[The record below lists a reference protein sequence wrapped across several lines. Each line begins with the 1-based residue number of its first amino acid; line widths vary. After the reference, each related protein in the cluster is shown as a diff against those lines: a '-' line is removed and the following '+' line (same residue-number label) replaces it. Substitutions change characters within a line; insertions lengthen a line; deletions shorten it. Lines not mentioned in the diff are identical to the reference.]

1 MPKIDLEEGQTTEFK
16 RKYKDGSLL
25 HVITSFVNSSGG
37 EVYLGVD
44 DDKEVV
50 GINITPRLKD
60 KIQQACNT
68 IEDPISVEMEAR
80 NIYGKNVLIIK
91 VSKGN
96 NVPYVVSGAVYI
108 RSCAITRPATK
119 QEITDMIASSGYIQF
134 EKQPVRTASYTDI
147 EEEKVKSFLDRYTR
161 KKGRGIPNITLPQV
175 LVNMGVAIVE
185 GNKVIPTTTGLLFF
199 GKNPQEFIPHSR
211 VIIARFK
218 GVVPVDFIDKAEL
231 TGSLLEIIEE
241 SEKFI
246 KRNTRKSSKIIDF
259 ERIDIPEYPYVAI
272 REAIVNAVAHREYI
286 TDKSPIQIGIFDD
299 RIEIVNPGVP
309 KIAVAELEGKHI
321 PRNELICHL
330 LNDMGYM
337 EGFGTGISRMKVQM
351 REHGLSDPILEVEK
365 QFFKVT
371 FHGPKEDILKL
382 VKPKRTDLRKEGLN
396 DRQIK
401 ALAYIFDKDMISHKE
416 YCKLFDVNNFTAFK
430 ELKELVDKGLVKQ
443 HGKGLDSH
451 YEIQE

>member
-1 MPKIDLEEGQTTEFK
+1 MPKIDLEEGQTIEFK

-25 HVITSFVNSSGG
+25 HVIASFANSSGG

-80 NIYGKNVLIIK
+80 NIYGKDVLVIK
-91 VSKGN
+91 TQKGN
-96 NVPYVVSGAVYI
+96 NIPYVVSGAVYV

-119 QEITDMIASSGYIQF
+119 QEITGMIASSGYIQF
-134 EKQPVRTASYTDI
+134 EKQPVKTSSYEDI
-147 EEEKVKSFLDRYTR
+147 DEEKTRDFLERYTQKR
-161 KKGRGIPNITLPQV
+161 DVEIPDLPLPQI
-175 LVNMGVAIVE
+175 LVNMGVVTKEKNRI
-185 GNKVIPTTTGLLFF
+185 IPTTTGLLFF
-199 GKNPQEFIPHSR
+199 CKNPQKFIPHSR
-211 VIIARFK
+211 VKIARFK
-218 GVVPVDFIDKAEL
+218 GVVPVDFVDKAEL

-246 KRNTRKSSKIIDF
+246 KRNTRKASKIIDF

-272 REAIVNAVAHREYI
+272 REAIVNAIAHREYI

-321 PRNELICHL
+321 PRNELICKL
-330 LNDMGYM
+330 LNDVGYM
-337 EGFGTGISRMKVQM
+337 EGFGTGIARMKSYM

-371 FHGPKEDILKL
+371 FQGPKEDILKL

-401 ALAYIFDKDMISHKE
+401 ALAYIFDKGMISHKE

-430 ELKELVDKGLVKQ
+430 ELKELVDKGLVEQ
-443 HGKGLDSH
+443 HGKGVDSR